1 MMKENLLSD
10 NTSRSPS
17 RVEKV
22 EDMYGDVAGTYRS
35 TAAAYDVAAQVVESD
50 LATVER
56 DGYLVVEGLLSQAM
70 CDDIASTL
78 LSLLGPVGRNVF
90 EGNHTQRAYSL
101 LAKTR
106 VCDHLVEHPRV
117 LALLDALLMPNY
129 LLSQLQGIQIGPG
142 ESSQFLH
149 YDDGMYP
156 VPRPR
161 AALSAATIWAI
172 TDFTADNGATVVIPG
187 SHKWDDAR
195 KPADTDEHV
204 SVVMPAGSVVFFLG
218 TLWHG
223 GGANHTTAQ
232 HRLAVTA
239 QYCQPWLRPQEAFTL
254 STSPVT
260 ACAVSE
266 NIRRMIGYS
275 IHPPFMGMVNGMH
288 PKRILETARSA
299 GQSHI

>member
-1 MMKENLLSD
+1 MKENTLSN
-10 NTSRSPS
+10 NTSRSTG

-22 EDMYGDVAGTYRS
+22 EDMYGDIAGTYRP
-35 TAAAYDVAAQVVESD
+35 TVADYDVAAQVVESD
-50 LATVER
+50 LAALER
-56 DGYLVVEGLLSQAM
+56 DGYLILEGLHSPEM
-70 CDDIASTL
+70 CDDIASTMA
-78 LSLLGPVGRNVF
+78 SLLGPVGRNVF
-90 EGNHTQRAYSL
+90 EGNHTRRAYSL

-106 VCDHLVEHPRV
+106 ACDDLVEHPRV

-129 LLSQLQGIQIGPG
+129 LLSQLQAIQIGPG
-142 ESSQFLH
+142 ENPQFLH

-187 SHKWDDAR
+187 SHTWDDTR
-195 KPADTDEHV
+195 KPTDTDEHV

-232 HRLAVTA
+232 RRLAVTA

-254 STSPVT
+254 STPPTT
-260 ACAVSE
+260 AYAVSE
-266 NIRRMIGYS
+266 NIQRMIGYS

-288 PKRILETARSA
+288 PKRILETAR
-299 GQSHI
+299 